1 MIDSKSKLVEYL
13 KSDKVSLSISKKYPS
28 LFSDEIWKYEIA
40 LRFREYYTNV
50 QLGLFG
56 KVMRYFWTFVHWD
69 YKFQ

>member
-13 KSDKVSLSISKKYPS
+13 QSDKVSFSISKKYPS

-50 QLGLFG
+50 QLGVNVKSLALT
-56 KVMRYFWTFVHWD
+56 KV
-69 YKFQ
+69 